1 MGKVYSV
8 DEKTLTDVIDIPR
21 RVLNIG
27 DEQKF
32 PPSEFPDMIEN
43 ALGYTEWRGRESGY
57 TDGFESGYDSG
68 YSEGTHNGIE
78 VGRQEQRSECWNSI
92 QHNGARV
99 RYEYAFYRMGGRAFY
114 PVYDIKPTSS
124 MISFMQYFNNTG
136 EGAID
141 VAERLEQCGVVLD
154 TSSATSLY
162 MAFYWTSGI
171 KRLPRISLEGV
182 TDASGYYSTFSNCTA
197 LETIDEIVFPESGEH
212 PALTH
217 TFASASALKNIKI
230 SGVIGKSIGLGGCP
244 LVKASLESVMTHL
257 STTATGQTLTVS
269 KVAVNKAFETSEG
282 ANDGST
288 SAEWLALRDA
298 RTNWTISFI

>member
-32 PPSEFPDMIEN
+32 PPSQFPDMIEN
-43 ALGYTEWRGRESGY
+43 ALSYKEWQGRESGY

-68 YSEGTHNGIE
+68 RSEGTYNGIE
-78 VGRQEQRSECWNSI
+78 IGRQEQHSEFWDSFQN
-92 QHNGARV
+92 NGART
-99 RYEYAFYRMGGRAFY
+99 RYDYAFYRFGGNAFR
-114 PVYDIKPTSS
+114 PKYDIRPTGS
-124 MISFMQYFNNTG
+124 MIAFMEYFNPY
-136 EGAID
+136 EEAVD
-141 VAERLEQCGVVLD
+141 VADRFEQGGVVLD

-182 TDASGYYSTFSNCTA
+182 TDASGYYSTFSTCTS
-197 LETIDEIVFPESGEH
+197 LETIDEIVFPESGDH
-212 PALTH
+212 PALTY

-230 SGVIGKSIGLGGCP
+230 SGVIGKSIALGGCP
-244 LVKASLESVMTHL
+244 LTKASLESVMTHL
-257 STTATGQTLTVS
+257 STTASGQTITLNS
-269 KVAVNKAFETSEG
+269 SAVNKAFETSEG
-282 ANDGST
+282 AHDGRT